1 LDEGGQLMVVLE
13 TYLLN
18 LDQIDIMIILSETN
32 DAPSIA

>member
-1 LDEGGQLMVVLE
+1 MDEGGQLMVVLE